1 MFSAAAQFLSGTRPM
16 PAWRAARL
24 VAARLRDLGRPADLL
39 TDGAIARLCSEAHG
53 SPSRLHALLASAL
66 FLAST
71 EDAPAI
77 DADLVRRAAVS
88 LGAHEPEAAPPHR
101 RSPMAAPWLARP
113 WVIAGVLAFALAS
126 TVLLVRHPRQNA
138 APAGTQ
144 LATPQ
149 PAPTPRPPTLP
160 APAHAGVAPLTNNAP
175 PPALP
180 TRAAR
185 PPLAVPAVLP
195 AGPPVSVIIRYRA
208 GDTAAEST
216 ARAIVQRLA
225 DTNVK
230 AALRP
235 GSRVTRASVRYF
247 YENDRALALR
257 IAADTRERLP
267 PPRREDPFDGKT
279 LAYPGTIEVALP

>member
-1 MFSAAAQFLSGTRPM
+1 
-16 PAWRAARL
+16 
-24 VAARLRDLGRPADLL
+24 
-39 TDGAIARLCSEAHG
+39 
-53 SPSRLHALLASAL
+53 
-66 FLAST
+66 
-71 EDAPAI
+71 
-77 DADLVRRAAVS
+77 
-88 LGAHEPEAAPPHR
+88 
-101 RSPMAAPWLARP
+101 
-113 WVIAGVLAFALAS
+113 
-126 TVLLVRHPRQNA
+126 
-138 APAGTQ
+138 
-144 LATPQ
+144 
-149 PAPTPRPPTLP
+149 
-160 APAHAGVAPLTNNAP
+160 
-175 PPALP
+175 LP

-185 PPLAVPAVLP
+185 PPLAVPAALP